1 MSGRHNENEMHE
13 FIDECFLQVLAQL
26 VNKERPMSHRM
37 AAMYLLYSLY
47 VKQPFDESHRHRFEF
62 KIRITLDQLLE
73 IRVFIN
79 ECKVNN
85 YLDVVYIWY
94 KLLAIKAIHFVYYR
108 YEGIGP
114 SNTRS
119 VHYWMFRN
127 IISSTD
133 GLINDLQKSVEP
145 RIKDLQSCHDLYL
158 DYKTKQFDQ
167 NTEDEEMRNKN
178 PNIIGHDLFKDS
190 VINLGKLINDFRYN
204 NRDFRGRGRPSVWA
218 ALRTDGSNETQ
229 IENNVTFEERKEIV
243 KKKALNSK
251 KHVEIS
257 ARTEDV
263 LWTEDVKEKFKRE
276 KERILNKQK
285 SQKKRNKKNE

>member
-62 KIRITLDQLLE
+62 KIRITLNQLLE

-145 RIKDLQSCHDLYL
+145 RIKESQSYVDIYL
-158 DYKTKQFDQ
+158 EHKANNWIKT
-167 NTEDEEMRNKN
+167 
-178 PNIIGHDLFKDS
+178 L
-190 VINLGKLINDFRYN
+190 
-204 NRDFRGRGRPSVWA
+204 
-218 ALRTDGSNETQ
+218 
-229 IENNVTFEERKEIV
+229 
-243 KKKALNSK
+243 KK
-251 KHVEIS
+251 
-257 ARTEDV
+257 
-263 LWTEDVKEKFKRE
+263 
-276 KERILNKQK
+276 
-285 SQKKRNKKNE
+285 